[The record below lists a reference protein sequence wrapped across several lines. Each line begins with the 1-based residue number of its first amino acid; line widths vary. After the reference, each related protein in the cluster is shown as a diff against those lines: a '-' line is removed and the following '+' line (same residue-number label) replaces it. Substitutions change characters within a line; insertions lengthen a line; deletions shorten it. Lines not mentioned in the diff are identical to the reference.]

1 MTAESLD
8 LYRSAGLAEVDPE
21 IASLIE
27 RELESFL
34 AHYTQTRVDGLP

>member
-21 IASLIE
+21 IASLLG
-27 RELESFL
+27 ELQL
-34 AHYTQTRVDGLP
+34 AGRAGGARLDRRQ